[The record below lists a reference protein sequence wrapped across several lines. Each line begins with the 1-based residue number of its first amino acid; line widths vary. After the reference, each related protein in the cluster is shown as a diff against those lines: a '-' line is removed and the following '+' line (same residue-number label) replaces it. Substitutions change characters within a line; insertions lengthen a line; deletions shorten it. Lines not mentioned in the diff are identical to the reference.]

1 MTQGKHSKSW
11 VADTLNRLYDSN
23 DHYIQSLRASLKRPD
38 KDIDKEM
45 LAKIKEIPILLEYLE
60 EKLDS
65 IIFDKEMTKNQS
77 KTYRIEVEANAIL
90 HIKVSS
96 FDMRDAERLASI
108 FIKKEVEESLSKY
121 FPAVFVS
128 SITKGSAPSHMEVEH
143 ISTYKQ
149 KFKTPGRPKK
159 LG

>member
-23 DHYIQSLRASLKRPD
+23 DHYIQSLKASLKRPD
-38 KDIDKEM
+38 REIDKKM
-45 LAKIKEIPILLEYLE
+45 LAKIKEIPILLQYLE

-65 IIFDKEMTKNQS
+65 IIFDEEMTKNQS
-77 KTYRIEVEANAIL
+77 KTYRVEVESNVIL

-96 FDMRDAERLASI
+96 FHMQDAERLASS
-108 FIKKEVEESLSKY
+108 FIKKEIEDSLSKY
-121 FPAVFVS
+121 FPKVFVS
-128 SITKGSAPSHMEVEH
+128 SVTKGSAPSHMEVEH
-143 ISTYKQ
+143 ISTYRE